1 MYIIIST
8 GDFLLPKQGN
18 GIGSK
23 CSCTAYGL
31 PRLLHG
37 HARGRKDQVP
47 SLCYIFECLYCGQ
60 FWSPSC
66 TLKSFKWYMWEMWR
80 EGQHITNVLACRQ
93 GDLGLLSALWF
104 CRIELHISITE
115 PYTFS
120 GCFIDFCCRFVF
132 LTKSYNL

>member
-47 SLCYIFECLYCGQ
+47 SLCYIFECLY
-60 FWSPSC
+60 WPI
-66 TLKSFKWYMWEMWR
+66 L
-80 EGQHITNVLACRQ
+80 ITILYAQILQVIHV
-93 GDLGLLSALWF
+93 GDVARRS
-104 CRIELHISITE
+104 T
-115 PYTFS
+115 
-120 GCFIDFCCRFVF
+120 
-132 LTKSYNL
+132 YN